1 MAEPTG
7 NPGTPP
13 AGTPA
18 PAAPATPAAASGTGG
33 TEDTLPS
40 DPLVLQEM
48 LRKLR
53 GENAARRVES
63 KTEREARERAE
74 TELTTLRTA
83 DAKRREDELKAQGQ
97 YQKLAEEAQAKA
109 AKLEVDLASE
119 KAVAEK
125 YRASLTSDLT
135 ALKAQLGDE
144 TVKGM
149 AGLDTLPLE
158 TQVATLRAI
167 SAFKSGTQAA
177 IPPVVTT
184 PPANRVGPNAAPP
197 GSKVDPVVALM
208 NRPGMTAGARMA
220 ALRKLEAAKT
230 S

>member
-13 AGTPA
+13 AGTPP
-18 PAAPATPAAASGTGG
+18 PAAPPATPVAASGG
-33 TEDTLPS
+33 TEDSLPS
-40 DPLVLQEM
+40 DPAVLQDM

-53 GENAARRVES
+53 GENAARRVEGKS
-63 KTEREARERAE
+63 EKEAREKAE
-74 TELTTLRTA
+74 TELATLRTA

-177 IPPVVTT
+177 TPPVVTT
-184 PPANRVGPNAAPP
+184 PPANRVGATAAPP
-197 GSKVDPVVALM
+197 GSKVDPVVELM

-220 ALRKLEAAKT
+220 ALRKLDAAKT